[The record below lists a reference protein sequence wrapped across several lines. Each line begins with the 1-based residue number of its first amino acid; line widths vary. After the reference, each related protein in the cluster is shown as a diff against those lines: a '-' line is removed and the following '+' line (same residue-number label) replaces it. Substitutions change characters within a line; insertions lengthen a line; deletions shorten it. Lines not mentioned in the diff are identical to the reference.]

1 MRKVI
6 TFIII
11 LITIIAIIAH
21 VFPNVSISTV
31 EDDEREGIFIVF
43 ENVFTKI
50 KDVGSVFSGVSG
62 FILKTVTIILT
73 LPTKIFEFIGSVSE
87 WFGNNENSPALTS

>member
-1 MRKVI
+1 MQKVI

-11 LITIIAIIAH
+11 LITIIAIIAQ
-21 VFPNVSISTV
+21 VFPNVTISTV
-31 EDDEREGIFIVF
+31 DGDDREGVFILF

-62 FILKTVTIILT
+62 FILNTVTIILT
-73 LPTKIFEFIGSVSE
+73 LPTKIIEFIGSVSD
-87 WFGNNENSPALTS
+87 WFGGNEPSPSLTS